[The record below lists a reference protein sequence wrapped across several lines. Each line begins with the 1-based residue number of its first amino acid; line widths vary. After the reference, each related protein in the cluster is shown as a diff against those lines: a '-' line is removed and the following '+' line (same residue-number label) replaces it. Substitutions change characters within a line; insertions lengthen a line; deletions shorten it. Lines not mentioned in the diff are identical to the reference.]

1 VPLSDREQQILQE
14 IEKNLRQEDPS
25 FASQVGLREPSTG
38 QMGRLKLGVFLF
50 IIGLGLLVGF
60 FVTSIL
66 LVGVGA
72 FGSMVAGLVLAADA
86 LRRLATQDGFRGLSP
101 HFQLRNAVQRFE
113 QRLRDRYRR
122 P

>member
-1 VPLSDREQQILQE
+1 VPLSDKEQQILQE
-14 IEKNLRQEDPS
+14 IEKNLQQEDPS
-25 FASQVGLREPSTG
+25 FARQVGVRDFSIG
-38 QMGRLKLGVFLF
+38 QIGRLKLGLFLF
-50 IIGLGLLVGF
+50 IAGLGLLVVF

-72 FGSMVAGLVLAADA
+72 FGLMVAGLVLAADA
-86 LRRLATQDGFRGLSP
+86 LRRLARDGFRGLGP
-101 HFQLRNAVQRFE
+101 HFQLREAVQRFE

>member
-14 IEKNLRQEDPS
+14 IENNLRQEDPS
-25 FASQVGLREPSTG
+25 FARQVGVRESSMG
-38 QMGRLKLGVFLF
+38 QVGRLKLGIFLF
-50 IIGLGLLVGF
+50 IVGLGLLVAF
-60 FVTSIL
+60 FVTSL
-66 LVGVGA
+66 LVIGVGA

-86 LRRLATQDGFRGLSP
+86 LRRLASRDGFRGLGP
-101 HFQLRNAVQRFE
+101 HLQLRNAVQRFE